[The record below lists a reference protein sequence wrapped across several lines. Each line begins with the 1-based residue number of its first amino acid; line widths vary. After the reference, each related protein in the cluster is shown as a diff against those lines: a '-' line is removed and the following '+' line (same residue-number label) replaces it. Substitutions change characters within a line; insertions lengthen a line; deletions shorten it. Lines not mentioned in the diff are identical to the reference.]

1 MQQLLL
7 IRHGIAEDAA
17 PGQRDADRAL
27 TARGRERT
35 GAVAADLAGFVE
47 RLDRLVSSDL
57 LRARE
62 TADLIAE
69 AVPVGEREVFSGLAP
84 DADPGAVYT
93 RLANATDMATIA
105 LVGHEPQMNLLLGM
119 ALTGEAI
126 SAARFRKAGVALLEF
141 PGLLRPGA
149 GRLAAFLPPAL
160 GFHRRPR

>member
-17 PGQRDADRAL
+17 PGQPDADRAL

-35 GAVAADLAGFVE
+35 AAVAADLAGLVE

-69 AVPVGEREVFSGLAP
+69 AVAVGEREVFPGLAP
-84 DADPGAVYT
+84 GADPGAVYT
-93 RLANATDMATIA
+93 RLAGDTDVDTIA

-126 SAARFRKAGVALLEF
+126 GPARFRKAGVALVEF
-141 PGLLRPGA
+141 PGPLRPGA

-160 GFHRRPR
+160 GFRRRGR